1 MIRMRGGGLGVWC
14 HCGHWC
20 VVVGGGSRGVA
31 VGGYVSEGGGASVQD
46 VLQYVGGWW
55 GFRSGVGLWGREGLG
70 GGVSV
75 GSVAR
80 SDGGEV
86 HLEGGL

>member
-1 MIRMRGGGLGVWC
+1 MFGVIVGIGALSLVVGAVGWLLGGMLVRVAVRRFRMCCSML
-14 HCGHWC
+14 
-20 VVVGGGSRGVA
+20 VVGGG
-31 VGGYVSEGGGASVQD
+31 
-46 VLQYVGGWW
+46 
-55 GFRSGVGLWGREGLG
+55 FHSGVGLWGREGLG

-75 GSVAR
+75 GSVAQ